1 VGRLSLRCLGSTVAL
16 IALTVTL
23 HAPPSAAQA
32 CPCPKYDLAAIVKQ
46 ADVIFVG
53 KVLSATGDS
62 TGDMRKKDGT
72 GLSGVEYQRRFM
84 LDVSTIL
91 KGAPPRFVEVATPTG
106 PCGFMFAVGNTY
118 LVTGT
123 GDGRGTPMVTDICR
137 GNVKGDA
144 IENRAALIRDMLHPP
159 KQR

>member
-1 VGRLSLRCLGSTVAL
+1 MGGLTLRCLGLTVAL
-16 IALTVTL
+16 IALTATM
-23 HAPPSAAQA
+23 SAAQA
-32 CPCPKYDLAAIVKQ
+32 CPCPKYDLGAIVKQ

-62 TGDMRKKDGT
+62 SGDMRKKDGT
-72 GLSGVEYQRRFM
+72 GLGGVEYQGRFM
-84 LDVSTIL
+84 LDVSTII
-91 KGAPPRFVEVATPTG
+91 KGAPPRFVEVVTPAG

-118 LVTGT
+118 LVTGA
-123 GDGRGTPMVTDICR
+123 GQGRGTPVVTDICR
-137 GNVKGDA
+137 GNVKGEA